1 MIGGIIK
8 FTYISIKILIGPAI
22 ALLYLSNVANQ
33 LFEFPKKKKNN
44 TNKIFKLEETNH
56 ENINNSTSLSI

>member
-22 ALLYLSNVANQ
+22 ALLYLSNVAN
-33 LFEFPKKKKNN
+33 
-44 TNKIFKLEETNH
+44 
-56 ENINNSTSLSI
+56 